1 MVFSLQRFLR
11 GYTGKFIIVFAIV
24 FISAEVGL
32 LLFELPYNAFLIW
45 PAYGIA
51 AGLLSLHG
59 KKYLTA
65 VVLSLFVSF
74 LFYDFS
80 ILGWNI
86 SSLGIAIILTLISAS
101 IIYIKLLIV
110 EHFCRTYAIQ
120 NPEVFAKFLLA
131 ILIIS
136 LLFYGMLFLFVLI
149 SDLFV
154 MGNTSLLFSTW
165 IGADLIGSIV
175 FIPLII
181 SFNKK
186 VFVLKSARHS
196 ERIIMYLLYISVLV
210 FALFQKATAY
220 DMLSFLLLPLLFWIA
235 FRFGIKDTA
244 SALLM
249 LIFLMIYIANKQTVT
264 FADNNYNVS
273 VFFHHLI
280 LFIISVIAYLIN
292 SMSLI
297 RKDVAYIPTTQRKNS
312 DDDEPENGKTNVL
325 IQRQLQLLQTAI
337 DQSPGSII
345 ITNPE
350 GKIEYANPAF
360 SKITGYRLKDV
371 QGKNPRVLKSGHHT
385 NDYYKE
391 LWDTI
396 MRGEIWIGQ
405 FYNKKKD
412 GSYYWEDATIAPIYT
427 NSKISHFICTKEDI
441 TERKKAEESIRE
453 SEEKFRSFFEKTNVN
468 ILLLDPETGKIDDA
482 NKTAVEYYGYSPEE
496 LKKLT
501 FQNLSVLDDDTVNY
515 KLDKILDG
523 TRRMIPLKQKL
534 KNGRVKDVEV
544 YPTPV
549 NINNKA
555 ILFTIIQ
562 DVTRRKKAIA
572 ALTESESK
580 KLALLRIIPDLI
592 IVINKKGEILDL
604 YTDNMSALAMPPS
617 VMLGKK
623 FIDIMPKPLSKKFQ
637 DYVQSAFDTREIIT
651 FSYSFSRKGEEVF
664 EEARLIVSGDDELL
678 VILRD
683 ITKQK
688 KSEEEL
694 KRARVEAEKANDAK
708 SSFLA
713 NISHEIRT
721 PINAIIGFSELLA
734 QEVNQPHLKNYINSI
749 KSSSITLLDL
759 IQDVL
764 DLSKIEAGKL
774 SLKSEYVNLSA
785 LLDEMKD
792 IFWLKMKQKKIV
804 YQTTVSND
812 IPGLLLLDGLKI
824 RQILINLIGNA
835 YKFTENGKVS
845 VSITAGNKTTEEK
858 KTCIDVIIDVTD
870 TGIGI
875 PKNFQKSIFEAFK
888 QQDEQDSRKYGGTGL
903 GLAITRRLIE
913 LMGGAI
919 HLKSTP
925 GKGSTFKIII
935 PQIEAVTKIEFKQFK
950 DESKRIRFHDA
961 SVLIVDDVQTNRE
974 LLKGVIKGNALNIY
988 EAMDGKEAIEML
1000 KTNKPDLVLLD
1011 LNLPKVSGFDVVEFM
1026 KNSNELKSI
1035 PVIGI
1040 SAIHLIEEDDKR
1052 AKYFDVFLSKP
1063 FDVNELLMHLKKYLP
1078 FHDKETN
1085 LDEKR
1090 ESLQKDDDLS
1100 FANKDANLLRK
1111 TINILLKDYK
1121 IVLDTSSFLEIKGFA
1136 LRLKKVAKVYRIEI
1150 LKELAK
1156 KIDKASDN
1164 FDIEEMNQYMSEVPE
1179 ILYKINERIKKN

>member
-24 FISAEVGL
+24 FISAEAGFWL
-32 LLFELPYNAFLIW
+32 IELPYNAFLIW

-51 AGLLSLHG
+51 IGLLSLHG
-59 KKYLTA
+59 KKYLSA

-74 LFYDFS
+74 YFYDFS
-80 ILGWNI
+80 FLGWNVSSFGMAI
-86 SSLGIAIILTLISAS
+86 SLTVVSTI
-101 IIYIKLLIV
+101 IIYIKMFLV
-110 EHFCRTYAIQ
+110 ECFCGIYVIQ
-120 NPEVFAKFLLA
+120 NPGVFVKFLLV
-131 ILIIS
+131 ILAIS
-136 LLFYGMLFLFVLI
+136 LSFYGLLFLFVLV
-149 SDLFV
+149 SELLV
-154 MGNTSLLFSTW
+154 MGNTRLLFSTW
-165 IGADLIGSIV
+165 IGADMIGSIV
-175 FIPLII
+175 FIPLIL
-181 SFNKK
+181 SFNTKLP
-186 VFVLKSARHS
+186 VLKNARHL
-196 ERIIMYLLYISVLV
+196 ERILLYFFYISILII
-210 FALFQKATAY
+210 ALFQKTTIN
-220 DMLSFLLLPLLFWIA
+220 DTLVFLLLPLLFWIA
-235 FRFGIKDTA
+235 FRFGVKDTA
-244 SALLM
+244 VALLT
-249 LIFLMIYIANKQTVT
+249 LIFLMIYTANKQPVPVT
-264 FADNNYNVS
+264 DNNYYVS
-273 VFFHHLI
+273 VFFYHLL
-280 LFIISVIAYLIN
+280 LFIISVVAYCIN
-292 SMSLI
+292 FMSQI
-297 RKDVAYIPTTQRKNS
+297 KNDVAYISASQRKNI
-312 DDDEPENGKTNVL
+312 DHAEPENRDAKVL
-325 IQRQLQLLQTAI
+325 IQKKLQLLQTAI

-350 GKIEYANPAF
+350 GEIEYANPAF
-360 SKITGYRLKDV
+360 SKITGYKLRDV

-396 MRGEIWIGQ
+396 MRGEIWTGQ
-405 FYNKKKD
+405 FYNKKQN
-412 GSYYWEDATIAPIYT
+412 GSFYWEDATIAPIYT
-427 NSKISHFICTKEDI
+427 NGKLSHFICTKEDI

-468 ILLLDPETGKIDDA
+468 ILLLDPDTGKIEDA

-496 LKKLT
+496 FKKLT
-501 FQNLSVLDDDTVNY
+501 FQNLSILDNDSVNY
-515 KLDKILDG
+515 KLNKILDG
-523 TRRMIPLKQKL
+523 ARRMIPLRQKL
-534 KNGRVKDVEV
+534 KNGRIKDVEV

-555 ILFTIIQ
+555 LLFTIIQ

-604 YTDNMSALAMPPS
+604 YTDNMSNLPTPAS

-623 FIDIMPKPLSKKFQ
+623 FIDIMPGSLSKKFQ
-637 DYVQSAFDTREIIT
+637 EYVQSAFNTREIIT
-651 FSYSFSRKGEEVF
+651 FSYSFTRKGEEVF

-683 ITKQK
+683 ITNQK

-694 KRARVEAEKANDAK
+694 KRAWLEAEKANDAK

-734 QEVNQPHLKNYINSI
+734 QEVTQPHLESYINSI
-749 KSSSITLLDL
+749 KSSSTALLGL

-774 SLKSEYVNLSA
+774 SLKPEYVNLRA
-785 LLDEMKD
+785 LLDEIKN

-804 YQTTVSND
+804 FQTSVSND

-845 VSITAGNKTTEEK
+845 VSITAENKKIAK
-858 KTCIDVIIDVTD
+858 KITRIDVIIDVTD

-875 PKNFQKSIFEAFK
+875 SKDFQKSIFEAFK

-903 GLAITRRLIE
+903 GLAITQRLVE
-913 LMGGAI
+913 LMEGVI

-935 PQIEAVTKIEFKQFK
+935 PRIEVISKIEFKQFK
-950 DESKRIRFHDA
+950 DEGKNIRFHDT
-961 SVLIVDDVQTNRE
+961 SVLIVDDEKANDIPFEYKDT
-974 LLKGVIKGNALNIY
+974 NAL
-988 EAMDGKEAIEML
+988 
-1000 KTNKPDLVLLD
+1000 
-1011 LNLPKVSGFDVVEFM
+1011 
-1026 KNSNELKSI
+1026 
-1035 PVIGI
+1035 
-1040 SAIHLIEEDDKR
+1040 
-1052 AKYFDVFLSKP
+1052 
-1063 FDVNELLMHLKKYLP
+1063 
-1078 FHDKETN
+1078 KETI
-1085 LDEKR
+1085 D
-1090 ESLQKDDDLS
+1090 
-1100 FANKDANLLRK
+1100 
-1111 TINILLKDYK
+1111 ILLKDYK
-1121 IVLDTSSFLEIKGFA
+1121 IVIETSSFLEVKEYA
-1136 LRLKKVAKVYRIEI
+1136 LQLKKVARAYRIEI

-1156 KIDKASDN
+1156 KISIASDN
-1164 FDIEEMNQYMSEVPE
+1164 FDIEEMNQYMSEIPA
-1179 ILYKINERIKKN
+1179 ILYKLNERIKKN